1 MTEPTQTSAGSHPLP
16 VRKATAAD
24 VPSVQSVIAAAYAK
38 YLARMDRPP
47 APLLSDYAAAVEDGA
62 LWVTGSPVTGVIS
75 LSHAGTSLLVENIA
89 VHPAAQGTGLGRRL
103 MEFAEQEAVRLKLG
117 RLTLYTNE
125 VMTENYAIY
134 VHLGYREVARRTED
148 GYRRIFMEKAVAA
161 PGPGDANRRD

>member
-1 MTEPTQTSAGSHPLP
+1 
-16 VRKATAAD
+16 
-24 VPSVQSVIAAAYAK
+24 
-38 YLARMDRPP
+38 
-47 APLLSDYAAAVEDGA
+47 
-62 LWVTGSPVTGVIS
+62 
-75 LSHAGTSLLVENIA
+75 
-89 VHPAAQGTGLGRRL
+89 
-103 MEFAEQEAVRLKLG
+103 MEFAEQEALRLKLG